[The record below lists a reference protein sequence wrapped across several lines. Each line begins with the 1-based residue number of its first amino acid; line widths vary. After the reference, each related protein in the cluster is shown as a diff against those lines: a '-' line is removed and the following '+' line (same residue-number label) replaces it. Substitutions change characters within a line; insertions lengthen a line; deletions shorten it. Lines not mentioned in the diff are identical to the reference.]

1 MFKGGA
7 GDQCVRSNGTPYK
20 KLKHSGGSH
29 GIQLW
34 QFMLELL
41 GNSMHRAVL
50 SWTGR
55 GLEFKIS
62 NSVELARLWGV
73 RKSNPIMNFD
83 KLSRALRY
91 YYEKNIIKHNPTQ
104 RLVYTFCENPD
115 DVVYNAL
122 LDQAL
127 VTRPVD
133 GEVPEEFEEVTMT
146 PDDILDDEDDEVVM
160 GPDQDDPE
168 ISFGPGVEGS
178 FGSPEQPV
186 TMVTSEQH
194 QSVTM
199 VTPDQH
205 QAVTMVTSEH
215 HQAVTMV
222 TPSSATEAKE
232 TQDEDRLAMCEA
244 LVELAQGGEI
254 CV

>member
-1 MFKGGA
+1 
-7 GDQCVRSNGTPYK
+7 
-20 KLKHSGGSH
+20 
-29 GIQLW
+29 
-34 QFMLELL
+34 
-41 GNSMHRAVL
+41 MHRAVL

-122 LDQAL
+122 LNQAL
-127 VTRPVD
+127 ETRPID
-133 GEVPEEFEEVTMT
+133 GEMPEEFEVVTMT
-146 PDDILDDEDDEVVM
+146 PDDILDDEEVM

-168 ISFGPGVEGS
+168 ISFGPGLDES
-178 FGSPEQPV
+178 FGSPEQHQAV
-186 TMVTSEQH
+186 TMVPPE
-194 QSVTM
+194 
-199 VTPDQH
+199 QH
-205 QAVTMVTSEH
+205 QAVTMVTPEQ

-222 TPSSATEAKE
+222 TPSSSEIGEARIVE
-232 TQDEDRLAMCEA
+232 TQEEERLTSSMCEA
-244 LVELAQGGEI
+244 LAELAQGGEMNLESVCSSLAASLTAATTTTTPAQPGI
-254 CV
+254 IAGSIPIKVETTEEWI